1 MKDDSAYQAGF
12 AAGKEAAREEL
23 KQEIKSQGFEGVTSG
38 KKMAKKLRQ
47 IYQRDLNALA
57 AKRTD
62 ALYKTFEE
70 HIRPKPWWVPGA
82 VWKVIQRVV
91 LVHYT

>member
-1 MKDDSAYQAGF
+1 MNDSAYQAGF
-12 AAGKEAAREEL
+12 KAGQEAERQALKE
-23 KQEIKSQGFEGVTSG
+23 EIRSQGFVGVTSG

-47 IYQRDLNALA
+47 IYQRDLHKLA
-57 AKRTD
+57 DKRTD

-82 VWKVIQRVV
+82 VWKVIQRIV